1 MLHIMVLIFTSAM
14 IRCSEKSSRLSTII
28 ISSAA
33 AASWLHSAQHFNIN
47 KQLFCRGAGV
57 DKEAT
62 CCWGYRDTRFTFAQ
76 HRRQE
81 EIFNPVVNN
90 QWRRRSGRYW
100 LLCGNAIQRFVL
112 PHWWGLLIHA
122 ACKTACLEIHSCLR
136 IICSCRLWDRKS
148 RWNEPCHRAV
158 FALSLTKNAAKLTD
172 EPRKQMMRSGLAT
185 PPKRLVIKM
194 NLWFMD
200 PLGHGAL
207 LRRPTGLPGHFLQ
220 WVGGIAASCPSQPF
234 SWNFISIL

>member
-33 AASWLHSAQHFNIN
+33 AASWLHSAEHFTSTSNY
-47 KQLFCRGAGV
+47 FAEVREWTRRWPVAGV
-57 DKEAT
+57 TGIPGLLDA
-62 CCWGYRDTRFTFAQ
+62 CFFAQ

-90 QWRRRSGRYW
+90 QWRRCSERYW
-100 LLCGNAIQRFVL
+100 LLCVNAIQRFVL

-122 ACKTACLEIHSCLR
+122 ACKTACLEIRSCLP

-158 FALSLTKNAAKLTD
+158 FALSLTKNAAKVTD
-172 EPRKQMMRSGLAT
+172 EPQKQTIRSGLAT
-185 PPKRLVIKM
+185 PPKT
-194 NLWFMD
+194 
-200 PLGHGAL
+200 A
-207 LRRPTGLPGHFLQ
+207 
-220 WVGGIAASCPSQPF
+220 CY
-234 SWNFISIL
+234 